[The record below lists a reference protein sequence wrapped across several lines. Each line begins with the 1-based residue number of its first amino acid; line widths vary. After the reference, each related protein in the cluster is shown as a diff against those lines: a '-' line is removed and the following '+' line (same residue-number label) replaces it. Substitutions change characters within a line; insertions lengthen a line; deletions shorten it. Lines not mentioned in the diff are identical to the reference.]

1 MENVGGMS
9 QNDVVKNYSGPPQ
22 KLTAVFATAIAPD
35 EAADRV

>member
-1 MENVGGMS
+1 MS

-22 KLTAVFATAIAPD
+22 RLTAVFLPQLLAD